1 MLDNKIVSQAT
12 LPRNGHTQAFE
23 KAFVPQPKE
32 NRIRTELLNRVS
44 ADTSAAI
51 GVLIDFR
58 SALHRWA
65 ANPDITPAEFEAE
78 IEKVKDAGLLPF
90 VNYLCCNL
98 GNFHKVVIG
107 GEK

>member
-12 LPRNGHTQAFE
+12 LARNGHTQAFE
-23 KAFVPQPKE
+23 VAFVPQIE
-32 NRIRTELLNRVS
+32 NKIRTELLNRVS
-44 ADTSAAI
+44 ADTSTAI